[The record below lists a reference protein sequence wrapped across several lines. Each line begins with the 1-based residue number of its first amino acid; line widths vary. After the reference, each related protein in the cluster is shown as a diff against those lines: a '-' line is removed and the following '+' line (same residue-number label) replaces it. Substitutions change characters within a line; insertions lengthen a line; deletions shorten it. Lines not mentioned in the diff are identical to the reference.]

1 MVSQKMKNKITLFGA
16 GLLTLSISFVSYSDD
31 LELYKPIK
39 TSGERKSN
47 ILFVLDDSGSMAYYF
62 MPQLKRATKNL
73 INKQKNGEINIGL
86 MNFNNGKLV
95 VPVKKLTDRHRRDL
109 IRGVNSLNAD
119 GSTPLSETLYE
130 AYLYFYGKEPRFEN
144 YLDKDDENYEVRKNF
159 LDASGK
165 YKSPISKDEAPAC
178 GVTDS
183 IILFTDGEPSGS
195 TQAAKVID
203 DLIYGKTLPDGLDN
217 PCKDGY
223 NCLDELAWY
232 LGHNDSNRYFDG
244 DQIIKVYTVGFDLNR
259 LPKYRADKAIKLLR
273 STAENSKG
281 IYTSVTNEK
290 EIEVAFAKAV
300 ERTNENT
307 STVSSPSITV
317 NQFSKASHENYTF
330 YAMFKPSTSGRWE
343 GNIKKYQLASRFVDD
358 SGDVIPDSELTTFKE
373 MKERKYKVKLFLED
387 KKNKNILDATNTVKA
402 ETLDLWNPSD
412 DNYDGGK
419 VNAGGVRSAMK
430 NDKDKEWSFL
440 TYDESSVEKTLT
452 AIDIDTI
459 ECTVFNV
466 VEEEKCSKIKNF
478 LVGKDESGNST
489 NWLGDIIHSTPTVI
503 TYSSSYSDTPSLKG
517 NKKEGDAYL
526 FAGSND
532 GYVHA
537 FDVQKG
543 TQKFSFIPGEFYQNI
558 RGYVENSPGEKLYG
572 FDGPITADYD
582 YELKCK
588 EKGTDKDCDKGTD
601 VDNRD
606 YRKKIKYANLYV
618 GMRRGGTSYYSLDVS
633 EIDHPKVKWI
643 IRGGALGVKEQYGRA
658 IEKKDGKY
666 VFKGTD
672 TEVDSL
678 LTYKNDFSEL
688 AQTWSKPIVTYIKGG
703 AGEKIKVVIFS
714 GGYDPVNDDQSY
726 TENYD
731 TTSKG
736 NAVFIV
742 NAETG
747 ELLKKA
753 TGEIDGGDKS
763 LIVDGM
769 NYSLPGGVAVVDKN
783 GDNFAD
789 DIFTADV
796 RGNIFRIHL
805 PGGSVN
811 GIKAKKIASLGRKD
825 RHTRFFTVPRIAFVK
840 DPNKILKYSI
850 AIGSGNRANP
860 RDKSMNNGLF
870 VIFQDISYDTVNEV
884 KYGDLKDIS
893 SFGGGRV
900 VSAELDKK
908 LKDAKTKIS
917 TEKAKVESVKQAK
930 KRFDNNVEIWFDVKK
945 QLISIDEKSYLKS
958 VEQYKKLK
966 NDHLGLIDS
975 EITSLNNRNEFINNE
990 IPKLNAEI
998 VAKREEIKTMG
1009 EGRKKEES
1017 EEYIKERENLI
1028 AKYKNEQ
1035 KDIPSKLTVKN
1046 KNRTDAEND
1055 YDSKIGNANTK
1066 VTRLRNEKD
1075 KLLALQKQ
1083 VTNIRVID
1091 QSAILGSEI
1100 TSSHQNSIKK
1110 LTGFSGKKLS
1120 DLSLGEIVDK
1130 LGEVAKIIEGKKT
1143 FENIDKAVE
1152 NLPDNFDKNDLSGLL
1167 PDEDVEKLA
1176 SKLKLSDSAKL
1187 KKDVLEKY
1195 LKDNASEKEFY
1206 NSKILS
1212 ISDLMSVKDELE
1224 VRSEYWKHLFNLS
1237 TKLDTSQKE
1246 IDFSE
1251 FASAFI
1257 DSGYFTDV
1265 EPAAL
1270 KSVGLINRV
1279 KEAYSQVIKKY
1290 EQKYS
1295 DAEKEYNTLYS
1306 DNKLKID
1313 KNNVAEVQKAVFAS
1327 GGWKKM
1333 FVKGWKI
1340 LSPVTIRDHQVRFT
1354 AFTPSNDDSMMTLC
1368 GADLGQSLEYSFGL
1382 KTLTTKDPI
1391 KLGAGFYESPQLF
1404 RTYYVVGK
1412 KNEFWRPVDL
1422 NNDGKISERE
1432 RRAVKKPMDC
1442 LFGAAGAVEECKDI
1456 DLSMEMVYWKNWLE
1470 TEDSYSRVFEDDD
1483 SASSSADSDA
1493 GGKSAGPSGS

>member
-1 MVSQKMKNKITLFGA
+1 MKNKIALFGA
-16 GLLTLSISFVSYSDD
+16 SLLALSVSFTSYSDD

-39 TSGERKSN
+39 ISGERKSN
-47 ILFVLDDSGSMAYYF
+47 ILFVLDDSGSMKGYF

-95 VPVKKLTDRHRRDL
+95 VPVRKLTDSHRRDL
-109 IRGVNSLNAD
+109 IKGVNSLNAD

-130 AYLYFYGKEPRFEN
+130 AYLYFYGEEPRFEN
-144 YLDKDDENYEVRKNF
+144 YLDKDDENYEVRRSF
-159 LDASGK
+159 LDASGE

-183 IILFTDGEPSGS
+183 IILFTDGEPSES
-195 TQAAKVID
+195 QRADNSID
-203 DLIYGKTLPDGLDN
+203 SLISGKTLPDSLDN

-223 NCLDELAWY
+223 NCLDELAWF
-232 LGHNDSNRYFDG
+232 LGHNDSNPYFDG
-244 DQIIKVYTVGFDLNR
+244 DQIIKVYTVGFDLDS
-259 LPKYRADKAIKLLR
+259 LPKYRADKAIKLLK

-281 IYTSVTNEK
+281 IYTSVTNEE
-290 EIEVAFAKAV
+290 EIEVAFTKAV
-300 ERTNENT
+300 EATNENT
-307 STVSSPSITV
+307 STVSSSSITV

-358 SGDVIPDSELTTFKE
+358 SGNVIPDSELTTFKE

-402 ETLDLWNPSD
+402 ETLDLWNPID

-419 VNAGGVRSAMK
+419 VNAGGIRSAMK
-430 NDKDKEWSFL
+430 NNKNKEWSFL
-440 TYDESSVEKTLT
+440 TYDESSVEKNLT

-459 ECTVFNV
+459 ECTLFDVI
-466 VEEEKCSKIKNF
+466 EGEKCNKIKRF
-478 LVGKDESGNST
+478 LVGKDESGNSS

-503 TYSSSYSDTPSLKG
+503 TYRSSYSDTPSLKG

-537 FDVQKG
+537 FDVQTG
-543 TQKFSFIPGEFYQNI
+543 TQKFSFIPEEFYRNI
-558 RGYVENSPGEKLYG
+558 RGYVENNPGEKLYG

-601 VDNRD
+601 VSNRD
-606 YRKKIKYANLYV
+606 YVKTIKYANLYV
-618 GMRRGGTSYYSLDVS
+618 GMRRGGTSYYSLDVTD
-633 EIDHPKVKWI
+633 IDHPKFRWV
-643 IRGGALGVKEQYGRA
+643 IRGSALGVKERYGRE
-658 IEKKDGKY
+658 IEKKDEGY
-666 VFKGTD
+666 VFKGKD

-688 AQTWSKPIVTYIKGG
+688 AQTWSKPIVTYIKSD
-703 AGEKIKVVIFS
+703 AGKKIKVIIFS
-714 GGYDPVNDDQSY
+714 GGYDPVNDDQNY
-726 TENYD
+726 TENYG

-747 ELLKKA
+747 ELIKKA
-753 TGEIDGGDKS
+753 TGETDGGDIS

-783 GDNFAD
+783 GDNFVD

-811 GIKAKKIASLGRKD
+811 KIKAKKIASLGHKD

-870 VIFQDISYDTVNEV
+870 VIFQDINYDSVNEV

-893 SFGGGRV
+893 SFGGKQV
-900 VSAELDKK
+900 ISDKLEKK
-908 LKDAKTKIS
+908 LGDAKSKIS
-917 TEKAKVESVKQAK
+917 TEKTKVESVKQAK
-930 KRFDNNVEIWFDVKK
+930 KRFDKNVTIWFDVKR
-945 QLISIDEKSYLKS
+945 QLMSIDEKTYLKS
-958 VEQYKKLK
+958 IEQYKKLK
-966 NDHLGLIDS
+966 GDHLALIDS
-975 EITSLNNRNEFINNE
+975 EITILNNRNKFIDNE

-998 VAKREEIKTMG
+998 VTKREEIKSMG
-1009 EGRKKEES
+1009 EGRKKEEG
-1017 EEYIKERENLI
+1017 EEYINERKNLI
-1028 AKYKNEQ
+1028 AKYENEQ
-1035 KDIPSKLTVKN
+1035 KDIPSKLAIKN
-1046 KNRTDAEND
+1046 KNRVEIETDYKGKISSAN
-1055 YDSKIGNANTK
+1055 SKISSLKNK
-1066 VTRLRNEKD
+1066 KD
-1075 KLLALQKQ
+1075 KLLALKSQ
-1083 VTNIRVID
+1083 VAKISVIN
-1091 QSAILGSEI
+1091 QNVVLGSVI
-1100 TSSHQNSIKK
+1100 TSAHQDNIKK
-1110 LTGFSGKKLS
+1110 LIDVTGKKLS

-1130 LGEVAKIIEGKKT
+1130 LGKVAKIIKGKKA
-1143 FENIDKAVE
+1143 FENVDKAVE
-1152 NLPDNFDKNDLSGLL
+1152 SLPDNFDKDDLSGLL

-1176 SKLKLSDSAKL
+1176 SNLKLSDGVKL

-1195 LKDNASEKEFY
+1195 LKDNTSEKESY
-1206 NSKILS
+1206 NSKISS
-1212 ISDLMSVKDELE
+1212 ISELMSVKDEIE
-1224 VRSEYWKHLFNLS
+1224 IRSEYWKHLFNLS
-1237 TKLDTSQKE
+1237 TKLDSNQKE

-1251 FASAFI
+1251 FSNAFI
-1257 DSGYFTDV
+1257 DRGYFTDV
-1265 EPAAL
+1265 ESTAL
-1270 KSVGLINRV
+1270 KTAGLIDRV

-1290 EQKYS
+1290 EQQYS
-1295 DAEKEYNTLYS
+1295 NAEKEYNTLYT
-1306 DNKLKID
+1306 DNKLKIN
-1313 KNNVAEVQKAVFAS
+1313 KNEVAEVQKAIFAS

-1333 FVKGWKI
+1333 FVQGWKI

-1354 AFTPSNDDSMMTLC
+1354 AFTPSNDDSMETLC
-1368 GADLGQSLEYSFGL
+1368 GADLGQSLEYSYGL

-1412 KNEFWRPVDL
+1412 KNEFWKPVDL
-1422 NNDGKISERE
+1422 DGDGKISERE
-1432 RRAVKKPMDC
+1432 RRAIKKPMDC

-1456 DLSMEMVYWKNWLE
+1456 DVSMNMVYWKNWLK
-1470 TEDSYSRVFEDDD
+1470 TEGSYSRVFEDADD
-1483 SASSSADSDA
+1483 SASSSADSDSDA
-1493 GGKSAGPSGS
+1493 GGKSSDPSGS